1 MPPRSM
7 KNTHKEM
14 PLFEVLWLC
23 LYLLV
28 SGYKMAEKDTKRQ
41 EYAVLW
47 DCY

>member
-1 MPPRSM
+1 MPPWSM
-7 KNTHKEM
+7 KNTQGNA
-14 PLFEVLWLC
+14 LFEVLWQC